1 MTKTMVSAKINDKT
15 VGKIES
21 YAEEKDISR
30 SQAVE
35 ELTRKALTV
44 EEGDGIVLSTD
55 GGKNIEKTITQA
67 TKQETE
73 KLETQISEIS
83 SNTRTQMLGLASAFI
98 WLLVYYESVLATGF
112 TVVLGI
118 AVIIINLVPLVR
130 SWSQ

>member
-1 MTKTMVSAKINDKT
+1 MVSAKINDKT

-35 ELTRKALTV
+35 ELTRKALQV

-55 GGKNIEKTITQA
+55 GGQNIEETITQA

-73 KLETQISEIS
+73 KIETQISDIS
-83 SNTRTQMLGLASAFI
+83 INTQLQMLGLASAFI
-98 WLLVYYESVLATGF
+98 WLIVYYENLAPTSVSI
-112 TVVLGI
+112 VLGI
-118 AVIIINLVPLVR
+118 GVIMANCVPLVR
-130 SWSQ
+130 SWSK